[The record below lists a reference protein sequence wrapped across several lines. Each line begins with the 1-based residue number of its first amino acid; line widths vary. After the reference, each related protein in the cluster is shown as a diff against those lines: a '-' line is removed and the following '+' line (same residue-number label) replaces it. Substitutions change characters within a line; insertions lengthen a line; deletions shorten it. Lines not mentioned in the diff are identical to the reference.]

1 MLEVKNLTVRV
12 PSFALKDITFEVKQG
27 EFFAVIGPT
36 GSGKSLLL
44 ESIVGI
50 LPENLT
56 HYSGNIAWKGMDLTS
71 FSPNRRGFGIV
82 YQESAL
88 FPHLRVKDNVC
99 YGLRYLKISPTE
111 ARKRFEM
118 VVERLGIGPLLERF
132 PARLSGGE
140 RQRVA
145 LARVLMSRPEVILLD
160 EPISALDPLFQEEIR
175 ELLQMLHVELGLTFI
190 MVSHNLEDVMHLAQ
204 RGAVMHR
211 GTVVQQGRI
220 EDIFERPASA
230 FVARFVGAVNVFPAS
245 LEGRVARVGQLS
257 IKTAG
262 RFSCKVSRCIS
273 IRPEYLVPVLKGRDG
288 SQIENCFEGIITR
301 VRQRN
306 FQMEVGLEIQGVRFT
321 ALWQKDEALL
331 KRLEVG
337 NRIKFGFLPDHVNVF
352 SDE

>member
-12 PSFALKDITFEVKQG
+12 PGFVLKDITLEVKQG
-27 EFFAVIGPT
+27 DFFAVIGPT

-50 LPENLT
+50 LPENLAQ
-56 HYSGNIAWKGMDLTS
+56 YSGKIVWKGRDITFLP
-71 FSPNRRGFGIV
+71 PNRRGFGIV

-88 FPHLRVKDNVC
+88 FPHLRVKENVC
-99 YGLRYLKISPTE
+99 YGLRYLKISPSH
-111 ARKRFEM
+111 ARERFDL

-145 LARVLMSRPEVILLD
+145 LARVLMLRPRVILLD
-160 EPISALDPLFQEEIR
+160 EPISALDPLFQDDIR
-175 ELLQMLHVELGLTFI
+175 ELLQMLHREFGLTFV

-211 GTVVQQGRI
+211 GSVVQQGKI
-220 EDIFERPASA
+220 VDIFERPAST

-245 LEGRVARVGQLS
+245 LEGRRAGVGPLSTKTVGGFSARASGYM
-257 IKTAG
+257 
-262 RFSCKVSRCIS
+262 S
-273 IRPEYLVPVLKGRDG
+273 IRPEYLVPVLEGRDG

-306 FQMEVGLEIQGVRFT
+306 FQMEVGLEVQGVRFT

-337 NRIKFGFLPDHVNVF
+337 NRIKFGFFPNHVNVF